1 MNYLLLRHL
10 FRMSPAMGYLKA
22 LCLIPSVR
30 FAIRMCYPKMTYSV
44 CLIYSRAFHNSKN
57 RIHWLKSTPRS
68 VAYPVSLPS
77 QMDSPTSARESFTSP
92 SQRHE
97 AEVCAG
103 SGSLRLSGGGQ
114 GQGKPEGGALARG
127 ALDADLPLMTLN
139 DVSTNV
145 QPQSQSDPGAALDLD
160 PLDPVEAFPDACLFF
175 RRQPWPL
182 IAHPDPRLVARHVEP
197 HHHGLLSGRVFECVG
212 QIVGHDL

>member
-97 AEVCAG
+97 AQRTLG
-103 SGSLRLSGGGQ
+103 SSLFKQVYLHARHNNARRRRVPLAELPDDERSQ
-114 GQGKPEGGALARG
+114 LARMR
-127 ALDADLPLMTLN
+127 DDKPDTIMTF
-139 DVSTNV
+139 DC
-145 QPQSQSDPGAALDLD
+145 G
-160 PLDPVEAFPDACLFF
+160 
-175 RRQPWPL
+175 
-182 IAHPDPRLVARHVEP
+182 
-197 HHHGLLSGRVFECVG
+197 FE
-212 QIVGHDL
+212 